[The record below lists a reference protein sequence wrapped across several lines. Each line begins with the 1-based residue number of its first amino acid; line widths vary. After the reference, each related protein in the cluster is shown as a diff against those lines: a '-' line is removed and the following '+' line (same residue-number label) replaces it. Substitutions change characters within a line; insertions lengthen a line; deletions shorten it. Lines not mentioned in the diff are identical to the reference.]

1 MCARCERRCAREDCK
16 SNEPAHFRPARRR
29 FLAAVFP
36 PPKKAVFSCVKS
48 SCFALSS
55 CKVACMKQPSRLQTR
70 EKKKKKWNNI
80 SGAPKAFTLSP
91 SLNHERT
98 ICISKISFSSIDCPL
113 SDENASSQREPL
125 FLAVTSSSSSSCAFG
140 SSVCLLLGW
149 SRSWSHKNFCIRKKK
164 KISSVSRRD
173 LQSLSSSCGKCS
185 ATSTR
190 INHRSD
196 GIILI

>member
-16 SNEPAHFRPARRR
+16 SNKPAHFRPARRR
-29 FLAAVFP
+29 FLAVVFP
-36 PPKKAVFSCVKS
+36 PPPSKKQFSP
-48 SCFALSS
+48 ALNRR
-55 CKVACMKQPSRLQTR
+55 ALPSVPAKLHAWNSPAGFRQGK
-70 EKKKKKWNNI
+70 KKKKKWNNI

-113 SDENASSQREPL
+113 SDETASSQREPL
-125 FLAVTSSSSSSCAFG
+125 FLAVTSSSSSCAFG

-164 KISSVSRRD
+164 KISSLSRRD

-190 INHRSD
+190 INHRSPME
-196 GIILI
+196 

>member
-36 PPKKAVFSCVKS
+36 PPQKKQFSP
-48 SCFALSS
+48 ALNRR
-55 CKVACMKQPSRLQTR
+55 ALPSYPAKLHAWNSPAGFRQGK
-70 EKKKKKWNNI
+70 KKKKKWNNI

-125 FLAVTSSSSSSCAFG
+125 FLAVTSSSSSCAFG

-149 SRSWSHKNFCIRKKK
+149 SRSWSHKNFCIRKKE

-190 INHRSD
+190 INHRSPME
-196 GIILI
+196 